1 MRYAMKALLPKR
13 LLPKDERLIALA
25 ISALV
30 CPGAGQCMAG
40 RWIIGLTFAIGFTVA
55 FLALAVLTL
64 WPLLSNFG
72 HRLVLLLGGVPPPLQ
87 TYHVRWIVFS
97 LVLATVIYLLNVLDA
112 WWQTHRATRG

>member
-1 MRYAMKALLPKR
+1 MKALLPKR
-13 LLPKDERLIALA
+13 VMPKDERFVAFA
-25 ISALV
+25 VSALV

-40 RWIIGLTFAIGFTVA
+40 RWAVGLFFGISFTVA

-72 HRLVLLLGGVPPPLQ
+72 HRLVSLLGGVPPPLQ

-97 LVLATVIYLLNVLDA
+97 LALATVLYLLNVLDA
-112 WWQTHRATRG
+112 WLQVRRASRA

>member
-1 MRYAMKALLPKR
+1 MKALLPKR

-25 ISALV
+25 VSALV

-40 RWIIGLTFAIGFTVA
+40 RWLIGLTFAIGFTVA

-72 HRLVLLLGGVPPPLQ
+72 RRLVLLLGSTPPPLQ
-87 TYHVRWIVFS
+87 SYHVRWIIFS
-97 LVLATVIYLLNVLDA
+97 LALATVIYLLNVLDA
-112 WWQTHRATRG
+112 WLQVRRASRI